1 MKNYIL
7 YEHISPN
14 GKRYIGITG
23 RDVNSRWQRGSG
35 YKANKYF
42 YNAIQKYGWSNF
54 EHNIIKENLSLEEA
68 NKLEREYILKY
79 NTLDPDFGYNHSI
92 GGEKF
97 EGYHLTEEHKRRVSD
112 GTKKA
117 MQDPEI
123 RKKCSKGRLGK
134 PAYNKGKHLSEET
147 KEKIR
152 QANLGSNNPNYGR
165 KRKPLTEEQKQKIRE
180 ATKKAMSRPDIKEK
194 QLENTRKVNCNR
206 TSYNKGKHLSE
217 ETKKRISENTKKAMN
232 DPIIREK
239 FLQAN
244 KEAGKRR
251 KEGNRIRKEISNG
264 RK

>member
-1 MKNYIL
+1 ML
-7 YEHISPN
+7 F
-14 GKRYIGITG
+14 R
-23 RDVNSRWQRGSG
+23 SG
-35 YKANKYF
+35 YKTNKHF
-42 YNAIQKYGWSNF
+42 YNAIQKYGWDNF
-54 EHNIIKENLSLEEA
+54 EHNILKTSLSKSEA
-68 NKLEREYILKY
+68 CKLERYYISKY
-79 NTLDPDFGYNHSI
+79 RSNQYKYGYNRSQ
-92 GGEKF
+92 GGEM
-97 EGYHLTEEHKRRVSD
+97 EIGWHYSDEEKEKISKA
-112 GTKKA
+112 TKKA

-251 KEGNRIRKEISNG
+251 KDKNRSKGGKI
-264 RK
+264 